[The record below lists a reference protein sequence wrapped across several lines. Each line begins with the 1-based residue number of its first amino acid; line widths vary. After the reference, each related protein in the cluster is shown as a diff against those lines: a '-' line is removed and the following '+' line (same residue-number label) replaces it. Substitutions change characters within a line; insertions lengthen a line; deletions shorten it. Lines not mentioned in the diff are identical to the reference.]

1 MTKKKPEQS
10 SSDTRKG
17 NGGWQAIEAL
27 REKAALKASLADVW
41 DEDFDLDE
49 DILAD
54 LDHNKE
60 FFTSEQQAEDE
71 EVFDDDDDAD
81 DYFDDED
88 VD

>member
-1 MTKKKPEQS
+1 MNRP
-10 SSDTRKG
+10 
-17 NGGWQAIEAL
+17 AAA
-27 REKAALKASLADVW
+27 KAALKASLADVW

-60 FFTSEQQAEDE
+60 FFTSEQQEEDE

-81 DYFDDED
+81 DYYDDED